1 MHDAADVLRELADL
15 FTKKNQGYGP
25 TYHSQGKFMQALFP
39 NGIELKTDDEFK
51 RFAVLDLIAI
61 KLQRYCNQFSDGGH
75 EDSALDLTVYAS
87 MLVEIDRMIKNRDKR
102 NNLHA

>member
-15 FTKKNQGYGP
+15 FTKQTQGYGP

-61 KLQRYCNQFSDGGH
+61 KLQRYCNHFSDGGH

-87 MLVEIDRMIKNRDKR
+87 MLVEIDRMIKSRHKIK
-102 NNLHA
+102 NLPA

>member
-39 NGIELKTDDEFK
+39 NGIELKLMMNLKDL
-51 RFAVLDLIAI
+51 RFLI
-61 KLQRYCNQFSDGGH
+61 
-75 EDSALDLTVYAS
+75 
-87 MLVEIDRMIKNRDKR
+87 
-102 NNLHA
+102 